1 MKNDYRPKQYINNY
15 EYMCLFMTA
24 IRMLEK
30 KSITY
35 FNWGCSARK
44 LQNSILTILDFFKG
58 LKEKSLEPGMSEG
71 LKIWGGGLL
80 VSAGPKSGSPLL
92 TLLSAGRYVGIKIN
106 ILRF

>member
-1 MKNDYRPKQYINNY
+1 
-15 EYMCLFMTA
+15 MCLFMTA

-71 LKIWGGGLL
+71 LKIWGGGAI
-80 VSAGPKSGSPLL
+80 SKCRA
-92 TLLSAGRYVGIKIN
+92 KIWVPAFDTPECWKVCWYQN
-106 ILRF
+106 